1 MSCLLWS
8 RHHGSMG
15 RQSLFMRSRAR
26 HESGYLRRYPRVHP
40 WENPCKRI
48 TCVRVT
54 RRLQNPRV
62 WVSVLDHTQ
71 PVQVTRTTRGKHS
84 HATTTTRRCLAHA
97 RHPHHCCHPRLCP
110 HPCPSPSPRL
120 SPSPPSPSSPSPT
133 PVTLAFALA
142 TFALALALALA

>member
-1 MSCLLWS
+1 MDIPLPHAYSILSSDIPLKPNDTTS
-8 RHHGSMG
+8 STPATSINGNSMT
-15 RQSLFMRSRAR
+15 RAR

-62 WVSVLDHTQ
+62 QVSVLDHTQ
-71 PVQVTRTTRGKHS
+71 PVRVTRTTRGKHS

-97 RHPHHCCHPRLCP
+97 RHPRHCCHPRLLP
-110 HPCPSPSPRL
+110 HPRPSPSP
-120 SPSPPSPSSPSPT
+120 
-133 PVTLAFALA
+133 V
-142 TFALALALALA
+142 